1 MAHSLATPA
10 INPNPD
16 VESSL
21 YARGSLPVAFDFA
34 HSGAT
39 RALADY

>member
-1 MAHSLATPA
+1 MTSSLATPA

-21 YARGSLPVAFDFA
+21 YARGPLPVAFDFA
-34 HSGAT
+34 HGGAQ

>member
-10 INPNPD
+10 INLNPD

-21 YARGSLPVAFDFA
+21 YARGPLPVAFDLA
-34 HSGAT
+34 HGSAQ
-39 RALADY
+39 RASANY